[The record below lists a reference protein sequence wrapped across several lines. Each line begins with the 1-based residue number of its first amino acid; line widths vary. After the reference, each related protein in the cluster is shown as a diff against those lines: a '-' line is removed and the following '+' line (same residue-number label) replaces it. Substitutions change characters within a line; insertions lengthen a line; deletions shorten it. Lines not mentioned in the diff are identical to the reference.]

1 MTTQDK
7 VNLLNEYYDAVN
19 YMDDRIYDFDDY
31 TINELFSNPWDALRA
46 THFGDTNF
54 TDDYFHFNGY
64 GNIETLSD
72 WKIDE
77 LFEDSDFQE
86 WAKENDHLELDE
98 EE

>member
-19 YMDDRIYDFDDY
+19 YMDDRIYDFDED

-46 THFGDTNF
+46 THFGDINF
-54 TDDYFHFNGY
+54 THEYFRFYN

-86 WAKENDHLELDE
+86 WAKENDHIESDE

>member
-1 MTTQDK
+1 METYEK
-7 VNLLNEYYDAVN
+7 VQAINENLESQGYYD
-19 YMDDRIYDFDDY
+19 DIIYLFDED

-54 TDDYFHFNGY
+54 TDDYFRFNGY

-77 LFEDSDFQE
+77 MYNEIE
-86 WAKENDHLELDE
+86 GNDE

>member
-1 MTTQDK
+1 MNTYEK
-7 VNLLNEYYDAVN
+7 VQALNEHYENLGYSDET
-19 YMDDRIYDFDDY
+19 IYSFDED

-46 THFGDTNF
+46 THFGDVNF

-77 LFEDSDFQE
+77 MYNEIETEEDED
-86 WAKENDHLELDE
+86 
-98 EE
+98 

>member
-1 MTTQDK
+1 MNTAEK
-7 VNLLNEYYDAVN
+7 VNLLNTYYDTV
-19 YMDDRIYDFDDY
+19 YYHDDRIYYFNED

-46 THFGDTNF
+46 THFGDISLTHEYYHLVN
-54 TDDYFHFNGY
+54 

-77 LFEDSDFQE
+77 LFDDSDFQE
-86 WAKENDHLELDE
+86 WAKENNHIEADE

>member
-1 MTTQDK
+1 MNTADK
-7 VNLLNEYYDAVN
+7 VQAINEHLENQGYH
-19 YMDDRIYDFDDY
+19 DDMIYNFDED

-54 TDDYFHFNGY
+54 SDDYFRFNGY

-77 LFEDSDFQE
+77 EFEE
-86 WAKENDHLELDE
+86 LETDE

>member
-1 MTTQDK
+1 MKTYEK
-7 VNLLNEYYDAVN
+7 VQALNEHYENLGYC
-19 YMDDRIYDFDDY
+19 DDTIYSFDED

-77 LFEDSDFQE
+77 LYNEIEES
-86 WAKENDHLELDE
+86 DE

>member
-1 MTTQDK
+1 MTTSDK
-7 VNLLNEYYDAVN
+7 VQAINEHLENQGYHYD
-19 YMDDRIYDFDDY
+19 MIYTFDED

-54 TDDYFHFNGY
+54 SDDYFRFNGY

-77 LFEDSDFQE
+77 EFDE
-86 WAKENDHLELDE
+86 LETDE

>member
-1 MTTQDK
+1 MTTVNK
-7 VNLLNEYYDAVN
+7 VQAINEQLENKGYYDD
-19 YMDDRIYDFDDY
+19 MIYPFDED

-54 TDDYFHFNGY
+54 TDDYFHFNVY

-77 LFEDSDFQE
+77 LYNEIEES
-86 WAKENDHLELDE
+86 DE

>member
-1 MTTQDK
+1 MNTADK
-7 VNLLNEYYDAVN
+7 VQAINDHLENQGYN
-19 YMDDRIYDFDDY
+19 DDMIYTFDED

-54 TDDYFHFNGY
+54 SDDYFRFNGY

-72 WKIDE
+72 WKIE
-77 LFEDSDFQE
+77 KEFE
-86 WAKENDHLELDE
+86 ALETDE